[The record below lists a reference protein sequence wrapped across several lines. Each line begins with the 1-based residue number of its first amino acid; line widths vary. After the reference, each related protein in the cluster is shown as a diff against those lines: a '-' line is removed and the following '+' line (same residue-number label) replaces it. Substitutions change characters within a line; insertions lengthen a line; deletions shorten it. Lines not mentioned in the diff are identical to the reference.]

1 MQNIHRAKGSEY
13 FSGRTSGVDQGKSRT
28 VERNSIIMAQQTI
41 QRNSALTKTQQNVL
55 NVVREYLDNNSHPP
69 TLSELAH
76 ILQININAVRDHLLA
91 LDRKQVLRYVPNI
104 SRGIELPSSQGSGI
118 PIYGFVPAGHPFMSQ
133 ENIVDTFEV
142 QRYISASD
150 NVFGLYVRGD
160 SMKDANIVTGD
171 LLFVDPDIE
180 AKNGRMVVALVEGE
194 PTVKWFHKEGSTISL
209 VPANKKY
216 KPILVNKY
224 DENFKIVGV
233 VVGMIRAMDK
243 LRIDNTMK
251 LKKAS

>member
-1 MQNIHRAKGSEY
+1 MKIAK
-13 FSGRTSGVDQGKSRT
+13 
-28 VERNSIIMAQQTI
+28 QTY
-41 QRNSALTKTQQNVL
+41 QKNMVLTKTQQNVL
-55 NVVREYLDNNSHPP
+55 NVIREYLGGNSHPP
-69 TLSELAH
+69 TLSELSDLLH
-76 ILQININAVRDHLLA
+76 ININAVRDHLLA

-104 SRGIELPSSQGSGI
+104 SRGIELPSTKPSGI

-133 ENIVDTFEV
+133 ENVVDTFEV

-160 SMKDANIVTGD
+160 SMKDAQIATGD
-171 LLFVDPDIE
+171 LLFVDPDVE

-194 PTVKWFHKEGSTISL
+194 PTVKWFQKEGSTVSL
-209 VPANKKY
+209 IPANKKY
-216 KPILVNKY
+216 KPIIVNKH

-233 VVGMIRAMDK
+233 VVGMIRALDK
-243 LRIDNTMK
+243 TRIDNTMK

>member
-1 MQNIHRAKGSEY
+1 MK
-13 FSGRTSGVDQGKSRT
+13 
-28 VERNSIIMAQQTI
+28 
-41 QRNSALTKTQQNVL
+41 NSALTKTQQNVL
-55 NVVREYLDNNSHPP
+55 NVVCDYMDNHSHPP
-69 TLSELAH
+69 TLSELAT
-76 ILQININAVRDHLLA
+76 ILQININAVRGHLLT

-104 SRGIELPSSQGSGI
+104 SRGIVLLHTKPNGI
-118 PIYGFVPAGHPFMSQ
+118 PIYGIVPAGHPFMSQ
-133 ENIVDTFEV
+133 ENIVDTFEIR
-142 QRYISASD
+142 RYISASN

-160 SMKDANIVTGD
+160 SMQDASIVTGD

-180 AKNGRMVVALVEGE
+180 ARNGRMVVALVEGE
-194 PTVKWFHKEGSTISL
+194 PTVKWFQKEGSTVSL

-216 KPILVNKY
+216 KPIIINKN

-243 LRIDNTMK
+243 MRIDKMMN